1 MSKDHKHNQADRAP
15 VLLDARVRIDNIP
28 PAGRD
33 IDVTA
38 DADQSAIIAGRMNVT
53 LVQKLVVRMNAKRFR
68 GGIRVL
74 GTLDA
79 VIEQPCVISYVPVS
93 QTIHEQIDRIFL
105 PQTDRHHHAPKNEE
119 ILIDAEGEDEPDI
132 FDGHEV
138 DLSELVLET
147 LALAIDPYPRAKG
160 AAVDTAR
167 LDEDAGEVSPFSALK
182 ALRTTDGN
190 N

>member
-1 MSKDHKHNQADRAP
+1 MSRDHKHSPAERSAP
-15 VLLDARVRIDNIP
+15 VMDATIRIDNIP

-33 IDVTA
+33 VDVDA
-38 DADQSAIIAGRMNVT
+38 DADQRVVIAERMNVT
-53 LVQKLVVRMNAKRFR
+53 LVQKLVAHMNAKRFR

-79 VIEQPCVISYVPVS
+79 IIEQPCVISFVSVS
-93 QTIHEQIDRIFL
+93 QTIHEEIDRIFL
-105 PQTDRHHHAPKNEE
+105 PQTDRHHHAPKNDE

-132 FDGHEV
+132 FDGNEV

-160 AAVDTAR
+160 AAVDTAK
-167 LDEDAGEVSPFSALK
+167 LDKDEGEVSPFSALK
-182 ALRTTDGN
+182 ALKTTDGN